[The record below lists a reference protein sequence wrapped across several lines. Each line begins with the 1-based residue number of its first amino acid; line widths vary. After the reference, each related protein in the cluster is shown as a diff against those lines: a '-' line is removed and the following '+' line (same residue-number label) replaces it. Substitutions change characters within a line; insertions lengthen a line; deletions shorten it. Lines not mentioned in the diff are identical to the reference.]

1 MRRGVVPVLGS
12 RNKDMWDIAHHDF
25 LVSSRQEYDI
35 SHSMRDIPIARNCL
49 SERVSWSSVLACS
62 RRPEGQHNP
71 AIG

>member
-1 MRRGVVPVLGS
+1 MQRGAVPVLAS

-25 LVSSRQEYDI
+25 LVSSRQEYGI

-62 RRPEGQHNP
+62 AGPKVSTILR
-71 AIG
+71 